1 LTRFA
6 RDLYLLAFLRPSE
19 VPSSNSPLFRR
30 KPVAD
35 SLEREIQGLRGLLHT
50 DRDPEG
56 RAFVPLADAYRRARD
71 LDRALEVVSIG
82 LERHPTLASAYV
94 VEARVHQDRGD
105 SEQAAAAWERVL
117 ELDAENSEALA
128 GLGALLAGAG
138 DSARAAPLLDKAR
151 TLDADRPHP
160 RERIAEVPAAEA
172 SAKDTAERPEETAV
186 PPTPSPAA
194 ASWTPPAATA
204 SVAPA
209 ASIAPPASAP
219 PAAPPPPAV
228 GEPPARRRDVAAADL
243 TEGEPEEPPDELPA
257 TRTLAE
263 LYARQGLH
271 ERAAQVYQK
280 LLADHPH
287 DAALRQRLTE
297 LSVGGAHVGSAHAG
311 GVHDEDTEVLA
322 RALAD
327 RPGPVEQS
335 ATPFA
340 WGAEEAAPEPSPT
353 TGHTIASYFR
363 SILDWPNARQ
373 VQLLDEAAAVEVDAE
388 LYEPFLAPETTPV
401 TQRVVP
407 IESLA
412 PGKVVPISALAP
424 DVIPVMTL
432 APEAVPIE
440 TLAPRGPATST
451 SRS

>member
-1 LTRFA
+1 
-6 RDLYLLAFLRPSE
+6 
-19 VPSSNSPLFRR
+19 
-30 KPVAD
+30 VAD
-35 SLEREIQGLRGLLHT
+35 SLEREIQGLRALLHT

-94 VEARVHQDRGD
+94 VEAWVHQDRGD
-105 SEQAAAAWERVL
+105 SNGAAAAWERVL
-117 ELDAENSEALA
+117 ELDADNIEALR
-128 GLGALLAGAG
+128 GLGSLLAGAG
-138 DSARAAPLLDKAR
+138 HAARAAPLLDKAR
-151 TLDADRPHP
+151 ALDAQPAP
-160 RERIAEVPAAEA
+160 RLVAEA
-172 SAKDTAERPEETAV
+172 SPEAEVSLEEQAAQVVQPTPPAPAAPVTPPAQAPPTASEAPAPSTLSR
-186 PPTPSPAA
+186 PPTPSMPR
-194 ASWTPPAATA
+194 SAAT
-204 SVAPA
+204 V
-209 ASIAPPASAP
+209 
-219 PAAPPPPAV
+219 V
-228 GEPPARRRDVAAADL
+228 ETPARGRPPIETQDFN
-243 TEGEPEEPPDELPA
+243 EGEPEEPPSELPA

-287 DAALRQRLTE
+287 DAGLRQRLAE
-297 LSVGGAHVGSAHAG
+297 LSAGGAHPASAHGA

-327 RPGPVEQS
+327 RPGPVEPS
-335 ATPFA
+335 DSPFA
-340 WGAEEAAPEPSPT
+340 WGGEEAAPEPSPPA
-353 TGHTIASYFR
+353 GHTISGYFR
-363 SILDWPNARQ
+363 SILDWSSARQ
-373 VQLLDEAAAVEVDAE
+373 AEPAAEAAIEASAAATVVETVAVEA
-388 LYEPFLAPETTPV
+388 APVGAPSVPEATPA

-412 PGKVVPISALAP
+412 PGKVVPIAALAP
-424 DVIPVMTL
+424 DVVPVMTL

-440 TLAPRGPATST
+440 TLAPRGPAASS